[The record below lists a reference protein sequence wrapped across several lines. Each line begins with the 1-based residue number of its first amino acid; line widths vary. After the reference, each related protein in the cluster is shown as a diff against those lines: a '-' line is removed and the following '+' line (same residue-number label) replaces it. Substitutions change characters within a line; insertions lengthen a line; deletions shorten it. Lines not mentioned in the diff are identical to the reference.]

1 MISFLGPT
9 RRSLVGLLLTIW
21 QIAHTGAR
29 TFVWGAVREGAIDLR
44 PLSRALRLLTI
55 AGLLLIMSFLFS
67 LLFNDF
73 LRVNGSLEFLADD
86 STETRGLLVPSA
98 AIPLTMAA
106 LALAWGYTLA
116 GALHVRRDIRWA
128 ILLVYLLFGF
138 LPLFSGATATVDS
151 HVIWWILLAVP
162 VLLVLCFLVLP
173 GWALPLTLEWSLMMA
188 LHGAVLLLTLYA
200 KARTQIISDGEL
212 PVSGLVSS
220 LVQSS
225 IMLIAPFLYVAG
237 LGWADFGLEVSG
249 WTARAVQRHATG
261 LFVTLLL
268 AAFLAYRLYSLIG
281 GLLADGV
288 DERQLGAWFGAA
300 LLCAGLA
307 AIAAWRRRR
316 TAGGEVPR
324 RLLVL
329 LILLALSVQF
339 LLGAG
344 VQLGT
349 ILALLN
355 PIAPGAVALYDSF
368 LQSVSTLSE
377 QETRYRAL
385 TLTTA
390 GLLIAWVAARRNN
403 NTVVTYG
410 LILALHQGLA
420 WMTSAGR
427 PLYALRYTYAEVD
440 TIVLLVFAGLAL
452 FWLVRHRLTGPRAL
466 RLLGLALLMAV
477 LNQTAFLDN
486 PFSPLFGF
494 AGVFFLVFGILW
506 SILTAGGQFA
516 NTSSP
521 GFPRASRLLLYIG
534 YVLLS
539 VSAAHWYLVS
549 HNIDLQ
555 IVQSDFNF
563 AGFRTFGLPLAF
575 LALVEGGQRLVEE
588 EISQV

>member
-1 MISFLGPT
+1 MSSFLGPT
-9 RRSLVGLLLTIW
+9 RRSLIGLLLTIW
-21 QIAHTGAR
+21 QIVHTGAR
-29 TFVWGAVREGAIDLR
+29 TFVWGAIRDGAIDLR
-44 PLSRALRLLTI
+44 PLSRALRLLTL

-73 LRVNGSLEFLADD
+73 LRVNGPLEFLADD
-86 STETRGLLVPSA
+86 STETRGLLAPSA
-98 AIPLTMAA
+98 AIPLTLTAI
-106 LALAWGYTLA
+106 ALAWGYTLV
-116 GALHVRRDIRWA
+116 GALHVRRDMRWA
-128 ILLVYLLFGF
+128 VLLVYLLFGF
-138 LPLFSGATATVDS
+138 LPLFSAATATIES
-151 HVIWWILLAVP
+151 NAIWWILLAMP
-162 VLLVLCFLVLP
+162 ALLMLCFVVLP
-173 GWALPLTLEWSLMMA
+173 RWALPLPLEWSLMMG
-188 LHGAVLLLTLYA
+188 LHGAIMLLTLYA

-225 IMLIAPFLYVAG
+225 IILIAPFLYVAG

-261 LFVTLLL
+261 LLVTLLL
-268 AAFLAYRLYSLIG
+268 ATFLAYRLYSLVG
-281 GLLADGV
+281 DLLVDGA
-288 DERQLGAWFGAA
+288 DERQLGAWAGAA

-316 TAGGEVPR
+316 TAAGELPR

-329 LILLALSVQF
+329 LILLAVSVQF
-339 LLGAG
+339 LLGMG
-344 VQLGT
+344 VQIGT
-349 ILALLN
+349 ILALID
-355 PIAPGAVALYDSF
+355 PVAPGAVALYDSF

-385 TLTTA
+385 TLATA

-403 NTVVTYG
+403 NTAATYG

-420 WMTSAGR
+420 WLTSAGR
-427 PLYALRYTYAEVD
+427 PLYALRHTYAEVD
-440 TIVLLVFAGLAL
+440 TVVLLVFAGLAL
-452 FWLVRHRLTGPRAL
+452 FWLVRRQLSGPRAL
-466 RLLGLALLMAV
+466 RLLALALLMAV

-506 SILTAGGQFA
+506 SVLTAGGQFA

-555 IVQSDFNF
+555 IVQSNFNF
-563 AGFRTFGLPLAF
+563 AGFRTFGLPLAY
-575 LALVEGGQRLVEE
+575 LALVEGRRRLVEAE
-588 EISQV
+588 T